1 MDKAQELYLKA
12 LDYFGENKLE
22 EARKLLEE
30 ALKLN
35 PDHLDCLEA
44 LGVILDKLDRTDEA
58 IEVMKQLA
66 QKTPDSIMPHTN
78 LSIFYMKKGMLEEA
92 ENEKA
97 IATTLSFGKSAEETQ
112 DEKERSKAMK
122 HVEIEQRI
130 ETFKKMLELDL
141 EDFLMHF
148 SLAKALAE
156 IPKYKEAEKSF
167 REALRINPDYSVCYQ
182 TLGKL
187 LEDMNRPRDAIEVY
201 EKGIPIADRLGDL
214 MPKKAMEVRLAK
226 LRQNR

>member
-1 MDKAQELYLKA
+1 M
-12 LDYFGENKLE
+12 NKKIKVL
-22 EARKLLEE
+22 
-30 ALKLN
+30 
-35 PDHLDCLEA
+35 
-44 LGVILDKLDRTDEA
+44 VIGDTVGRPGRR
-58 IEVMKQLA
+58 IC
-66 QKTPDSIMPHTN
+66 QK
-78 LSIFYMKKGMLEEA
+78 
-92 ENEKA
+92 
-97 IATTLSFGKSAEETQ
+97 
-112 DEKERSKAMK
+112 R
-122 HVEIEQRI
+122 VEIEQRI